1 MVFLLDSSLK
11 TSLESIRQ
19 VIHNR
24 FKPSSRHNL
33 QLMGVKQ
40 KDTESVED
48 FIHRVTSLTNDR
60 AVDQDW
66 LITVIING
74 LKEDLSMEVIKA
86 DPQTLEDVR
95 NIASRAE
102 MAGRRRTTTPALQE
116 STNLALLN
124 ALQEIRDDVREFRN
138 PQQPRRDVRSIG
150 KSTNRGLDFTTGDTS
165 RLHPG
170 SSPWTTST
178 SQTSETCST
187 TPEIV
192 ILGVSFVILYI
203 TMYHRLGVFF
213 FVENWVILRKI
224 AHTDKLLTIHNT
236 KGHSN
241 RGARL
246 SLEAILKIVSF
257 LIYFI

>member
-1 MVFLLDSSLK
+1 MVFLLDNSLK

-74 LKEDLSMEVIKA
+74 RKEDLSMEVIKA

-124 ALQEIRDDVREFRN
+124 ALQEIRDDVRESRN
-138 PQQPRRDVRSIG
+138 PQQPRRP
-150 KSTNRGLDFTTGDTS
+150 F
-165 RLHPG
+165 
-170 SSPWTTST
+170 
-178 SQTSETCST
+178 
-187 TPEIV
+187 
-192 ILGVSFVILYI
+192 Y
-203 TMYHRLGVFF
+203 
-213 FVENWVILRKI
+213 RKEHQQRPRFHHGGYQPSAPRFQSMDHLNLPDI
-224 AHTDKLLTIHNT
+224 RDLLHNT
-236 KGHSN
+236 RDSHP
-241 RGARL
+241 RGEFCDSVHNNVSSARCF
-246 SLEAILKIVSF
+246 F
-257 LIYFI
+257 L